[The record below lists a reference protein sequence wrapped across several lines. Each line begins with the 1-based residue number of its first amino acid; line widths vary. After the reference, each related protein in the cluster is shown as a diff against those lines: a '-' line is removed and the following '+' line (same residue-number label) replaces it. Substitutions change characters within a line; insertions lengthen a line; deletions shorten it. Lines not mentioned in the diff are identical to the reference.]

1 MLQRAKPSQVLPM
14 LHEQTND
21 CDGLSLNVAVGP
33 ESGPPLVLFHGV
45 LRGWRDFAP
54 LLPSLIVRWQVFAP
68 DQRGHGRSQHAAA
81 KYRVVDYVR
90 DAVALLRDHVPGP
103 AVLYGHSLGAM
114 VALAAA
120 CQQPDRVRALV
131 LEDPPFDTMGNRLAG
146 TPLHEYFAAVRD
158 ATRKSHE
165 SKEGDDGQ
173 PDVDALAAVLAD
185 IPVAAPSGGTTR
197 LGNLRDAPSL
207 RFSASCLTRLDPDVF
222 EPIVE
227 VRWLDGYDELV
238 PLDRVTCPT
247 LLLQADESAG
257 GMLIDADAERLKS
270 TLPRCLRVK
279 MAGVG
284 HLIHW
289 TKTEDTLRLVVAFLE
304 SVDRTP

>member
-1 MLQRAKPSQVLPM
+1 M
-14 LHEQTND
+14 LHEQTYD

-33 ESGPPLVLFHGV
+33 ESGPPLVLLHGV

-54 LLPSLIVRWQVFAP
+54 LLPSLVLRWQVFAP

-114 VALAAA
+114 VALAAT

-131 LEDPPFDTMGNRLAG
+131 LEDPPLETMGKRLIG
-146 TPLHEYFAAVRD
+146 TPLHDYFAALRE
-158 ATRKSHE
+158 ATRNSHQSTDRE
-165 SKEGDDGQ
+165 DGP
-173 PDVDALAAVLAD
+173 PDVDALSAALAD
-185 IPVAAPSGGTTR
+185 IPVAAPGGGTTR

-207 RFSASCLTRLDPDVF
+207 RFSASCLSRLDPDVF

-227 VRWLDGYDELV
+227 GRWLEGYDELAV
-238 PLDRVTCPT
+238 LDRVTCPT
-247 LLLQADESAG
+247 LLLQADQWAG
-257 GMLIDADAERLKS
+257 GMLIDADAERLAS
-270 TLPRCLRVK
+270 VLPRCLRVT

-304 SVDRTP
+304 SLDRPA